1 MKYKFINEYEVQ
13 PYKNGFIILDNKI
26 YTNPKEETLAR
37 AGYKELVTEDEP
49 EYNPE
54 TQYIVPKYIDG
65 DVITQSWEI
74 KEMEMITD
82 ENTEN
87 GVEVEETT

>member
-1 MKYKFINEYEVQ
+1 MKYKYINEYEVQ

-26 YTNPKEETLAR
+26 YTNPKEETLLK
-37 AGYKELVTEDEP
+37 AGFKEMVTEDET

-74 KEMEMITD
+74 KE
-82 ENTEN
+82 TEIFA
-87 GVEVEETT
+87 EEQQ

>member
-1 MKYKFINEYEVQ
+1 MKYKFINEHEIK

-26 YTNPKEETLAR
+26 YTNPKEETLLK

-54 TQYIVPKYIDG
+54 TQYIVLKYIDG
-65 DVITQSWEI
+65 DEVITQSWEI
-74 KEMEMITD
+74 KEMEMISD

-87 GVEVEETT
+87 GVEVE

>member
-1 MKYKFINEYEVQ
+1 MKYKFINENEVK

-26 YTNPKEETLAR
+26 YTNPKEETLLK
-37 AGYKELVTEDEP
+37 AGFKEMVIEDEP

-65 DVITQSWEI
+65 DDVITQSWEI
-74 KEMEMITD
+74 KEMEMISD

-87 GVEVEETT
+87 GVEVE

>member
-54 TQYIVPKYIDG
+54 TQYVVPVYTETDTEIV
-65 DVITQSWEI
+65 QSWEI
-74 KEMEMITD
+74 KETEMIAD

-87 GVEVEETT
+87 SVEVE